1 MDILS
6 GINTRVTP
14 QNQPAR
20 PDQVKNSA
28 GGFVFQISDAERLKR
43 FLILGADANTYYINA
58 ADLTR
63 ANAEVAIRMAMD
75 EPEVLLATIL
85 DVSLRGAAP
94 KQNATLFALAAA
106 CSFGELEFRQ
116 KALSALPKIARTG
129 THLFIF
135 ARYIEQFRGWGRSL
149 RRAVGD
155 WYMGKPADKL
165 AYQAVKYRQR
175 EGWSHRDLLRLSHP
189 RSVDPAM
196 NATFDWITH
205 NSINDATPALI
216 TGFRAANAPDVS
228 DVEIA
233 KLITAYGLSWEML
246 PDSALASTKVW
257 DALLDRGMGMS
268 ALIRQLSRMTRLGM
282 FPQIGGG
289 RTNDVVA
296 MITNRERMIKD
307 RMHPINVLVAHLTY
321 LSGKSN
327 EGSSTWEPNRKIVD
341 ALDAAFYL
349 AFEAVEPTGKRIF
362 QGLDVSGSMGGPVP
376 TGKTDRTGRPL
387 YYPFTSRE
395 IAAAMAMVTMAT
407 EPETAIFGFTG
418 ANNSSFGGSLWGSR
432 GSYNVSGESD
442 PSFLSPLN
450 ISPRQRL
457 SDIVRDVTGMPFGR
471 TDCALPMVYA
481 LKHKIPVDTF
491 VIYTDNE
498 TYAGG
503 IHPHQAMRQYRET
516 MGINAK
522 LVVSAVSSTGF
533 SIADPNDPGMLDV
546 VGFDTAVP
554 SLISQFSQGL

>member
-14 QNQPAR
+14 QNQSAR

-63 ANAEVAIRMAMD
+63 ANAEVAIRMALD
-75 EPEVLLATIL
+75 EPEALLSTIL

-106 CSFGELEFRQ
+106 CSFGDIEFRQ
-116 KALSALPKIARTG
+116 KALSALPQIARTG
-129 THLFIF
+129 THLFLF

-155 WYMGKPADKL
+155 WYMSKPADKL

-205 NSINDATPALI
+205 NSINEDTPRLI
-216 TGFRAANAPDVS
+216 TGF
-228 DVEIA
+228 
-233 KLITAYGLSWEML
+233 KLAQGAVGGTDGKYHAELVRDYGLTWEML
-246 PDSALASTKVW
+246 PDEALAHTVVW
-257 DALLDRGMGMS
+257 DALLDRGMGMT
-268 ALIRQLSRMTRLGM
+268 ALIRQLSRLTRLGM
-282 FPQIGGG
+282 LPAIGG
-289 RTNDVVA
+289 RTDEVVA
-296 MITNRERMIKD
+296 MLTNSERLLKD
-307 RMHPINVLVAHLTY
+307 RIHPINVLVAHMTY
-321 LSGKSN
+321 LKGEGN
-327 EGSSTWEPNRKIVD
+327 EGSSTWTPNTKVVD
-341 ALDAAFYL
+341 ALDSAFYL
-349 AFEAVEPTGKRIF
+349 SYGSVEPTGKRVF
-362 QGLDVSGSMGGPVP
+362 QALDVSGSMGGPVP
-376 TGKTDRTGRPL
+376 TGKTDRHGRPKV
-387 YYPFTSRE
+387 YPFTSRD
-395 IAAAMAMVTMAT
+395 ISAAMAMVTMAT
-407 EPETAIFGFTG
+407 EPSSMITGFTG
-418 ANNSSFGGSLWGSR
+418 GGGGYGWSGMFNNIREL
-432 GSYNVSGESD
+432 SD
-442 PSFLSPLN
+442 PDFLTPLN

-457 SDIVRDVTGMPFGR
+457 NDVIRDVSGLPFGR

-481 LKHKIPVDTF
+481 LKHKIPIDTF

-498 TYAGG
+498 TWSGG

-516 MGINAK
+516 MGIPAK
-522 LVVSAVSSTGF
+522 LVVAAVSSTGF

-554 SLISQFSQGL
+554 SLISQFSKGL